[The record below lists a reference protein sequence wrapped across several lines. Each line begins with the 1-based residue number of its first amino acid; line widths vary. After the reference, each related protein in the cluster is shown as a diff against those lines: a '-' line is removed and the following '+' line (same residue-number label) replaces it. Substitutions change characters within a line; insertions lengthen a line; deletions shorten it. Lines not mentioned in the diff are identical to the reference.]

1 MPISWLLRCRDLTS
15 SDDLPLTQEFVAQM
29 LGVRRTSVSIVVN
42 TLQQVGL
49 IKYKRG
55 NIRVMNL
62 EGLRE
67 SACECYATVRS
78 ISERLIGA
86 QNGQ

>member
-1 MPISWLLRCRDLTS
+1 
-15 SDDLPLTQEFVAQM
+15 M
-29 LGVRRTSVSIVVN
+29 LGVRRTNVSIVAN
-42 TLQQVGL
+42 TLQQAGL

-67 SACECYATVRS
+67 SACECYATV
-78 ISERLIGA
+78 ILGYFP